1 MSQKWNRVFLGCL
14 VIVLALVS
22 LAGCKKSDDDKKS
35 DDAVSTVR
43 LQMSWT
49 HNNEYAPMYIADD
62 KGYYAS
68 ENVKTELTPLLD
80 AEGNAADVID
90 EVVSGRAQFG
100 VIDAGAIM
108 VARSQGKPLVAVM
121 ALYQRHPLALVS
133 LKDNNIIRPQDL
145 VGKTVHLTPQTMTIF
160 DALLASQGIARDS
173 VTIVERTDYTIAP
186 LTSGE
191 ADVIDAWVTNEVVA
205 MTEQNIEY
213 NAIFAYEYGVDMYP
227 DLVFTTED
235 YIKNNSKVV
244 QGFVNAT
251 VKGINDTIAERE
263 KAAELTVARDPS
275 LSLDVELAAI
285 GQGVPLLVPA
295 GSKAGMMTAENW
307 AVAYNILIEEGVL
320 TTPIDFNAAYDM
332 TFLNKVYGE

>member
-1 MSQKWNRVFLGCL
+1 MKQKWNRVFLSCL
-14 VIVLALVS
+14 IAVLALVS
-22 LAGCKKSDDDKKS
+22 LAGCKDSDDDKKDS
-35 DDAVSTVR
+35 DELTTVR

-68 ENVKTELTPLLD
+68 ENVKTELVPL
-80 AEGNAADVID
+80 AESTDVIE
-90 EVVSGRAQFG
+90 EVLSGRAQFG
-100 VIDAGAIM
+100 VMDAGAIM
-108 VARSQGKPLVAVM
+108 VARSEGKPLVAVM

-145 VGKTVHLTPQTMTIF
+145 VGKTVHLTPQTITIF

-173 VTIVERTDYTIAP
+173 VTIVDRTDYTIAP

-191 ADVIDAWVTNEVVA
+191 ADVIDAWVTNEVVT
-205 MTEQNIEY
+205 MTAEGVEY

-235 YIKNNSKVV
+235 YIKNNPKVV

-251 VKGINDTIAERE
+251 VKGINDTLAERE
-263 KAAELTVARDPS
+263 KAAELTVARDAS
-275 LSLDVELAAI
+275 LSLEVELAAI

-295 GSKAGMMTAENW
+295 GSKAGMMTAANW
-307 AVAYNILIEEGVL
+307 EIAHGILVEEGVL
-320 TTPIDFNAAYDM
+320 AEPIDFTAAYDL
-332 TFLNKVYGE
+332 TFLNKIYGS

>member
-1 MSQKWNRVFLGCL
+1 MKQKWNRVFLSCL
-14 VIVLALVS
+14 IAVLALVS
-22 LAGCKKSDDDKKS
+22 LAGCKDSDDDKKDS
-35 DDAVSTVR
+35 NELTTVR

-49 HNNEYAPMYIADD
+49 HNNEYAPMYLADD

-68 ENVKTELTPLLD
+68 EGVKTELVPLID
-80 AEGNAADVID
+80 AEGNFADIIG
-90 EVVSGRAQFG
+90 EVTSGRAQFG

-108 VARSQGKPLVAVM
+108 VARSEGKPLVAVM

-145 VGKTVHLTPQTMTIF
+145 VGKTVHLTPQTRTIF

-173 VTIVERTDYTIAP
+173 VTIVDRTDYTIAP

-191 ADVIDAWVTNEVVA
+191 ADVIDAWVTNEVVT
-205 MTEQNIEY
+205 MTTEGVEY

-235 YIKNNSKVV
+235 YIKNNPKVV

-251 VKGINDTIAERE
+251 VKGINDTLAERE
-263 KAAELTVARDPS
+263 KAAELTVARDAS
-275 LSLDVELAAI
+275 LSLEVELAAI

-307 AVAYNILIEEGVL
+307 EIAHGILVEEGVL
-320 TTPIDFNAAYDM
+320 AQPIDFTAAYDL
-332 TFLNKVYGE
+332 TFLNKIYGN